1 MFTISTTSIIIP
13 INFVNARITSNG
25 FTIINT
31 PNIAINI
38 EDTNNNPH
46 LSATADFRLI
56 ANWNFIMLLINI
68 QIPIIIGN
76 IDINNGWFNTIISPN
91 ITNKIPIINSL
102 LNALISAS
110 SIIYAIMFIIPSTK
124 NTIANN
130 VTTVD
135 SAIPGFAIKNIATII
150 NNIDINIDSFSYF
163 FKNSKIISISPFK
176 YI

>member
-1 MFTISTTSIIIP
+1 M
-13 INFVNARITSNG
+13 
-25 FTIINT
+25 
-31 PNIAINI
+31 NI

-102 LNALISAS
+102 L
-110 SIIYAIMFIIPSTK
+110 
-124 NTIANN
+124 
-130 VTTVD
+130 
-135 SAIPGFAIKNIATII
+135 
-150 NNIDINIDSFSYF
+150 
-163 FKNSKIISISPFK
+163 
-176 YI
+176 